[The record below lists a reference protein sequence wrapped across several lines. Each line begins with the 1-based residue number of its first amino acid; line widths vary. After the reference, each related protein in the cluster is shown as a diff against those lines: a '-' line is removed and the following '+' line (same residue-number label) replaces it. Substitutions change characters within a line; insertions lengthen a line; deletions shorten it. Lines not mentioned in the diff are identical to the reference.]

1 MIALYLI
8 FSLLSATGDTSL
20 INEVPKEPARRIKIT
35 SDRAVHNT
43 ETQKSILKKNVRVV
57 DGELVIDCEL
67 MTIEKNDKN
76 EVNFVVAEKDV
87 VIIKKDS
94 VATGDR
100 AEYFVLDKRV
110 ELTGS
115 AKIVQTD
122 EKTGEK
128 QVITGSK
135 IIFYRDKNIIEVEDF
150 KGDAAAN
157 NKK

>member
-1 MIALYLI
+1 MITLYLI
-8 FSLLSATGDTSL
+8 VSLLVVSGESSL
-20 INEVPKEPARRIKIT
+20 IKEPSAEKAKRIKIS

-43 ETQKSILKKNVRVV
+43 ETQKSVLKKNVRVV
-57 DGELVIDCEL
+57 DGELIIDCEL
-67 MTIEKNDKN
+67 MTIESNDKK

-122 EKTGEK
+122 VKTGEK
-128 QVITGSK
+128 QIIRGSK
-135 IIFYRDKNIIEVEDF
+135 ITLYRDKNIIEVEEF
-150 KGDAAAN
+150 KGDAASN